1 MQKAKIEI
9 ETHVDGETTT
19 EKYICKYDERTI
31 IYQDKQKTVTTINFD
46 PEQMELDRS
55 GFVNY
60 NLTHDGRSSVQSE
73 FKTLVEGEPF
83 SMNLKIKNKFY
94 ALNKYDKILSIEIQ
108 FLRED
113 NCLVKQ
119 VFKVEGKW
127 LLQI

>member
-9 ETHVDGETTT
+9 ETHVDGQTTF
-19 EKYICKYDERTI
+19 EKYICKYNEQTI
-31 IYQDKQKTVTTINFD
+31 IYQDKQKTVTTLNFD
-46 PEQMELDRS
+46 SNQMQLDRA

-60 NLTHDGRSSVQSE
+60 NLVHDGTSKVESE
-73 FKTLVEGEPF
+73 FHTLVEGEPF
-83 SMNLKIKNKFY
+83 TMILKIENKFY
-94 ALNKYDKILSIEIQ
+94 AVNKYGKILSIEIQ

-127 LLQI
+127 L

>member
-1 MQKAKIEI
+1 MQKARIEI
-9 ETHVDGETTT
+9 ETHVDGETTF

-46 PEQMELDRS
+46 QDKMKLDRN

-60 NLTHDGRSSVQSE
+60 NLIHDGMSKVESE
-73 FKTLVEGEPF
+73 FNTLVEGEPF
-83 SMNLKIKNKFY
+83 SMTLKIENKFY
-94 ALNKYDKILSIEIQ
+94 AINKYGKILSIEIQ

-119 VFKVEGKW
+119 VFKVEGK
-127 LLQI
+127 